1 MKIEIRADNSVHIEG
16 YVNAVERDSNIINV
30 PSVGR
35 CVEQI
40 RAGVFD
46 KALSSGADVS
56 ILENHDNSRRLGSI
70 SEGNL
75 KLYEDNIG
83 LRAIADIVDADIADK
98 ARRKLLKG
106 WSFGF
111 ICTENEIEQ
120 RAGNVPRRIVKGMD
134 LSEVSLI
141 DGSMKPCYSGTSVE
155 VRADG
160 VIREFRAADDDNIE
174 YSILDSVD
182 NTSTDAENAPVDST
196 ADGEDVESRSEEPDY
211 SYYDAM
217 LRYLELRYNPYH
229 DPGNGRFCSGGG
241 GGGGSGDY
249 LFVVPEGQK
258 GKGVLVKDMNISDK
272 KIASAYYHAVYN
284 NSSINGET
292 PTGLNPNPAQKKVV
306 NGANQYNTTVNP
318 GNTVGEKFGVSGGAG
333 TAYTIVTIDGKNVVV
348 RNDYI
353 AEQANG
359 KLIISQ
365 KSLAKSRQ
373 SGIIDVTAEIQ
384 NSAHSAEPD
393 SIAGVSKG
401 KPMTFDEADNGKAN
415 PNYSTGTYGV
425 THNCQTVVKAHE
437 ARMRGY
443 DVEAKAKSSQ
453 NGYQRKLSYDTTA
466 GYIDPKTGKPPK
478 MTNISSLNP
487 YKEINSSI
495 KPGERHEIEYAHRH
509 GGHIITASRDENNQ
523 LRLYDPQTNMKV
535 TGESQINSYFH
546 SQSAHKIKSLRV
558 DNLDFNE
565 NVVNNVLKKA
575 GK

>member
-16 YVNAVERDSNIINV
+16 YVNAVERDSNEIIV
-30 PSVGR
+30 PTVGR

-40 RAGVFD
+40 RAGAFGQ
-46 KALSSGADVS
+46 ALSSGADVD
-56 ILENHDNSRRLGSI
+56 ILENHDAARKLGSI
-70 SEGNL
+70 SQGNL
-75 KLYEDNIG
+75 SLHEDSIG
-83 LRAIADIVDADIADK
+83 LHASADITDADIVGK
-98 ARRKLLKG
+98 ARRGELKG

-111 ICTENEIEQ
+111 ECTDSEIEQ
-120 RAGNVPRRIVKGMD
+120 RAGNVPRRIVKALS

-141 DGSMKPCYSGTSVE
+141 DGAYKPCYNGTLVE
-155 VRADG
+155 VRSEGDIIEYRG
-160 VIREFRAADDDNIE
+160 GIDDDIE
-174 YSILDSVD
+174 VE
-182 NTSTDAENAPVDST
+182 TSADST
-196 ADGEDVESRSEEPDY
+196 EIENDVEERAEEVDY
-211 SYYDAM
+211 SYYDAL
-217 LRYLELRYNPYH
+217 LRYHELRYNPYH

-258 GKGVLVKDMNISDK
+258 GKGVLVKDMNITDK
-272 KIASAYYHAVYN
+272 KVASAYYHAVYS

-306 NGANQYNTTVNP
+306 NGANQYNTTVKP
-318 GNTVGEKFGVSGGAG
+318 ENTVGEKFGVSGGAG

-546 SQSAHKIKSLRV
+546 SRSAHKIKSLRV

>member
-40 RAGVFD
+40 RAGAF
-46 KALSSGADVS
+46 ALALNSGADVA
-56 ILENHDNSRRLGSI
+56 ILENHNRSRKLGST

-75 KLYEDNIG
+75 TLYEDSIG
-83 LRAIADIVDADIADK
+83 LRASADICDSDIAEK
-98 ARRKLLKG
+98 ARHRKIKG

-111 ICTENEIEQ
+111 VCIDSEIEQ
-120 RAGNVPRRIVKGMD
+120 RAGNVPRRIVKALS

-141 DGSMKPCYSGTSVE
+141 DGAYKPCYNGTLVE
-155 VRADG
+155 VRSEGD
-160 VIREFRAADDDNIE
+160 IIE
-174 YSILDSVD
+174 YRGGIDETVEVNTPTD
-182 NTSTDAENAPVDST
+182 NSDTPTENSNSTT
-196 ADGEDVESRSEEPDY
+196 ADETVESRSEAVDY
-211 SYYDAM
+211 SYYDAL
-217 LRYLELRYNPYH
+217 LRYHELRYNPYH

-272 KIASAYYHAVYN
+272 KIASAYYHAVYS

-546 SQSAHKIKSLRV
+546 SRSAHKIKSLRV

>member
-40 RAGVFD
+40 RAGAFD
-46 KALSSGADVS
+46 RALRSGADVA
-56 ILENHDNSRRLGSI
+56 ILENHDTARKLGST
-70 SEGNL
+70 SQGNL
-75 KLYEDNIG
+75 TLCEDSIG
-83 LRAIADIVDADIADK
+83 LRASADITDEDIAGK
-98 ARRKLLKG
+98 ARRGELRG

-111 ICTENEIEQ
+111 VCTDSEIEQ
-120 RAGNVPRRIVKGMD
+120 RAGNVPRRIVKGLS

-141 DGSMKPCYSGTSVE
+141 DGAYKPCYNGTLVE
-155 VRADG
+155 VRSEGNLMEYRSCADEATEII
-160 VIREFRAADDDNIE
+160 VEERA
-174 YSILDSVD
+174 
-182 NTSTDAENAPVDST
+182 
-196 ADGEDVESRSEEPDY
+196 EEVDY
-211 SYYDAM
+211 SYYDAL
-217 LRYLELRYNPYH
+217 LRYCELRYNPYH

-272 KIASAYYHAVYN
+272 KVASAYYHAVYS

-546 SQSAHKIKSLRV
+546 SRSAHKIKSLRV